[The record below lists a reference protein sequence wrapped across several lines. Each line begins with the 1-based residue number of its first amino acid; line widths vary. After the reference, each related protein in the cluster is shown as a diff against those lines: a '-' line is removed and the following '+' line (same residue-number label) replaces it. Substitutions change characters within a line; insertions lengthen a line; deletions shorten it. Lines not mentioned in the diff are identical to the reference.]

1 MSWEETKK
9 RQVEQR
15 RKIVMAQDKLWM
27 VKSINRNGI

>member
-15 RKIVMAQDKLWM
+15 RKIMAQDKLWM